1 MRKAYLIIL
10 CCCFIVGAGSA
21 ANFNF
26 NSLGVKDGLPD
37 NYIHAMMQD
46 SYGFMWFVTVNELSR
61 YDGYNFKN
69 YPLVQEGSDVYLIRE
84 DANNNIWIQ
93 AGSKYYYYNR
103 EKDKI
108 EGDITPVLETL
119 SIRSDVSLLVVDHD
133 KNLWCQIGDR
143 IVYNNL
149 SNNDQARISLPYDK
163 KLEWVECRDG
173 HAFFLFGDGTIG
185 ELNTKYNK
193 ITEEARIS
201 LSAYPHHRMYLDSA
215 FNLWL
220 YTAHSPEDILQFYD
234 PKTKQLQV
242 FRDRNNQN
250 FSFVTSLIDDDQGN
264 IWIGTDNN
272 GITVYNYN
280 ENTYQKVKYD
290 QKDVFSIPSNHINCF
305 YFDRQNIM
313 WVGTS
318 KRGIGYTATDDS
330 FFERCTVNS
339 ADDISCIVEERDGS
353 LWFGSDGNGIT
364 RVDVNSGK
372 TTCYNIDNGSLR
384 EDLVVCSYFDSKGR
398 IWFGTYGGGV
408 CYYEDKNFHHVNY
421 ATGAGEENPLRFIR
435 AINED
440 ANGNIWIGTV
450 AKGLFCYNANGNVSK
465 YTNENSQLQSDAIT
479 DLYCQ
484 QGSILYIATSAGSC
498 VLDIN
503 TRDIDRIAFVA
514 DEEVPDKDAYVNCIM
529 KDSRNLL
536 WIGGKKGVF
545 VLDENQSIV
554 SHLTTEN
561 GLSNNFIRAIT
572 EDEERNLWF
581 STDYGVT
588 NVLVDT
594 KQDSNNYQFHCR
606 SYYDEDGL
614 GNIAFNNHSI
624 MCRRNGEILIGGIGG
639 YVRILPESVPEI
651 SASSGIEFTALNI
664 GNKLIEPGEY
674 VGRQKVI
681 LNKNIQLLDGISLDY
696 KYNNFSLNV
705 SSLDFRSL
713 GKTIFAYRLDE
724 DSEWIKFQGN
734 TIYFNELAPGTY
746 NLQVKKL
753 APSEGMSE
761 VYSSLLIHIKPPF
774 LLSPIAYAI
783 YSMALILVVIALGF
797 YSRRKN
803 LIKIK
808 MHQLEMD
815 IAQQQKIDDEKMR
828 FFTNVSHDLRTPLSL
843 IITPLERLISSSSYD
858 NNTKENLKLMHRNAK
873 NLMREVNQLLDLR
886 KLDSGRSELKLSH
899 GNLVDFV
906 TQVCDNFSPYALK
919 KRISITVNS
928 RSQDIEMDF
937 DRSKLQRVLM
947 NLLSN
952 AFKFNIEG
960 GSVSVSIDRI
970 TNSDRQYALIEVADT
985 GIGIKEENLNRVF
998 DRFYQETHQSTYIG
1012 SGIGLHIAKEY
1023 VLLHGGEIQV
1033 RPNEPQGSIFSV
1045 KLPVS
1050 SSIGNIPEIEEV
1062 ELELTLEKEEK
1073 FTDDAILV
1081 VEDNDDFRQFICSC
1095 IKDHYPVIEAPDG
1108 ARALE
1113 LMAENSVK
1121 IVVSDVMMPVMD
1133 GLELCNKIKGDIR
1146 FSHIP
1151 VMLLTAKAADEHILA
1166 GLKEGADEYIVKPF
1180 NVEILLLRIKK
1191 LLEWGKSNHQRFQT
1205 IDIEPSEITISSLD
1219 EKLIKQAIQSVE
1231 ENIDNQEFSVEDLSE
1246 AVGMSRGHLYKKLMS
1261 ITGKSPL
1268 EFIRTIRIKRGKQFI
1283 ENSQMNISEIAYST
1297 GLSPKQFSKYFKE
1310 QYGELPSVWQK
1321 RNGL

>member
-10 CCCFIVGAGSA
+10 CCFFIVGAGSA

-46 SYGFMWFVTVNELSR
+46 SYGFMWFVTVNELNR

-69 YPLVQEGSDVYLIRE
+69 YPLVQEGSDVYSIRE

-103 EKDKI
+103 EKDEI

-119 SIRSDVSLLVVDHD
+119 SIPTDVSLLVVDHD

-143 IVYNNL
+143 IVYDDI
-149 SNNDQARISLPYDK
+149 SNNHQTSISLPYDK

-185 ELNTKYNK
+185 ELNPKYNK
-193 ITEEARIS
+193 ITEVARIS

-215 FNLWL
+215 LNLWL
-220 YTAHSPEDILQFYD
+220 YTAHSPEDILRYYD
-234 PKTKQLQV
+234 PKTQQVQV
-242 FRDRNNQN
+242 FRDKNNQD
-250 FSFVTSLIDDDQGN
+250 FSFVTSLIDDGQGN

-272 GITVYNYN
+272 GITVFNYN
-280 ENTYQKVKYD
+280 ENTYQQVKYD
-290 QKDVFSIPSNHINCF
+290 QKDMFTIPSNHINCF
-305 YFDRQNIM
+305 YFGRQNIM

-318 KRGIGYTATDDS
+318 KRGIGYTVTDKS

-364 RVDVNSGK
+364 RVDVNNGK
-372 TTCYNIDNGSLR
+372 TNYFNIENGSLR
-384 EDLVVCSYFDSKGR
+384 EDLVVCSFYDSKDR

-408 CYYEDKNFHHVNY
+408 CYYENKKFHHVNY
-421 ATGAGEENPLRFIR
+421 TTGGGEENPLRFIR
-435 AINED
+435 AITED
-440 ANGNIWIGTV
+440 VNGNIWIGTV
-450 AKGLFCYNANGNVSK
+450 AKGLFCYNVSGNVSK
-465 YTNENSQLQSDAIT
+465 YTIENSQLQSNAIT

-484 QGSILYIATSAGSC
+484 QGSNLYIATSAGAC
-498 VLDIN
+498 VMDIN
-503 TRDIDRIAFVA
+503 ALEINRITFVG
-514 DEEVPDKDAYVNCIM
+514 DEEFSNSDAYVNCIL

-536 WIGGKKGVF
+536 WIGGKNGVF
-545 VLDENQSIV
+545 VLSENQCIIA
-554 SHLTTEN
+554 HLTTEN

-572 EDEERNLWF
+572 EDEDRNLWL
-581 STDYGVT
+581 STDYGIT

-594 KQDSNNYQFHCR
+594 PQDSNNYQFHCR

-614 GNIAFNNHSI
+614 GSITFNNHSI
-624 MCRRNGEILIGGIGG
+624 VCRRNDEILIGGIGG
-639 YVRILPESVPEI
+639 YVRVTPESIPEI
-651 SASSGIEFTALNI
+651 SVSSGIEFTALYI
-664 GNKLIEPGEY
+664 GNKLIEPGESEEK
-674 VGRQKVI
+674 QKAI
-681 LNKNIQLLDGISLDY
+681 LNKNIQLLDEVSLDY

-713 GKTIFAYRLDE
+713 NKTIFAYRLDE

-746 NLQVKKL
+746 NLQVKRL
-753 APSEGMSE
+753 APTEGMNG
-761 VYSSLLIHIKPPF
+761 VHSSLLIHIKPPF

-783 YSMALILVVIALGF
+783 YSIALILFAVALGLYF
-797 YSRRKN
+797 RRKN
-803 LIKIK
+803 LLKIK

-815 IAQQQKIDDEKMR
+815 IAQQQKIDEEKMR

-843 IITPLERLISSSSYD
+843 IITPLERLIASSSYD
-858 NNTKENLKLMHRNAK
+858 RNTKENLKLMYRNAK
-873 NLMREVNQLLDLR
+873 ILMREVNQLLDLR

-906 TQVCDNFSPYALK
+906 TQVCDNFTPYALK
-919 KRISITVNS
+919 KRISLTVNP

-960 GSVSVSIDRI
+960 GSVYVSIDRI
-970 TNSDRQYALIEVADT
+970 TSSDRQYALIEVADT

-998 DRFYQETHQSTYIG
+998 DRFYQETQQSTYIG

-1033 RPNEPQGSIFSV
+1033 RPNVPQGSIFSV
-1045 KLPVS
+1045 KLPIS
-1050 SSIGNIPEIEEV
+1050 SSFGQVAEIAEIDSDLK
-1062 ELELTLEKEEK
+1062 LEIEEK
-1073 FTDDAILV
+1073 FTDDPILV

-1095 IKDHYPVIEAPDG
+1095 IKDYYPVIEASDG
-1108 ARALE
+1108 AEALE
-1113 LMAENSVK
+1113 LMAEKSVK

-1219 EKLIKQAIQSVE
+1219 EKLIKQAIQFVE
-1231 ENIDNQEFSVEDLSE
+1231 ENIDNQEFSVEDLS
-1246 AVGMSRGHLYKKLMS
+1246 AAIGMSRGHLYKKLMN

-1268 EFIRTIRIKRGKQFI
+1268 EFIRTIRVKRGKQLV
-1283 ENSQMNISEIAYST
+1283 EKSKMNISEIAYSI
-1297 GLSPKQFSKYFKE
+1297 GFSPKQFSKYFRE
-1310 QYGELPSVWQK
+1310 HYGELPSIWQQ
-1321 RNGL
+1321 RNG